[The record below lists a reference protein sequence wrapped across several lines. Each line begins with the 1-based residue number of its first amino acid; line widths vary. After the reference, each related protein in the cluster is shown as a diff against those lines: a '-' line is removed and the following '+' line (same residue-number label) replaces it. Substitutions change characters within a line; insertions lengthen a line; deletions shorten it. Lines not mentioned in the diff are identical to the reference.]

1 MVSHLDVIRASDEAF
16 NAHDVDGT
24 AHACID
30 NFTYTDN
37 ATGETFKGVEE
48 FRAWLDSWFDAFP
61 DTRIDEGQYI
71 AAGDVVVHQSVERAT
86 NKGPLGPLPAT
97 GRSMSLPFCE
107 VWRLDTEGRI
117 VAGDLYYD
125 QLSLMT
131 QLGHI
136 QSPSAE

>member
-37 ATGETFKGVEE
+37 ATGETFKGVDE
-48 FRAWLDSWFDAFP
+48 FRAWLDSWFD
-61 DTRIDEGQYI
+61 
-71 AAGDVVVHQSVERAT
+71 VVHQSVERAT